1 MKIIHVAGF
10 SNSGKTT
17 FIMQLIPVLTK
28 HGKVGVI
35 KHLGHHRYDDGEGM
49 EQKDTSK
56 FFAADADLV
65 AGIDKEKTVIT
76 VPSTSLADT
85 ASIYSALGMDYIII
99 EGFRTLRCK
108 KIWLGT
114 QEDAEDL
121 GIASYCILWNP
132 VIEDVMRYLDAFDSF
147 DRNFFDP

>member
-17 FIMQLIPVLTK
+17 FITKLIPVLTK

-35 KHLGHHRYDDGEGM
+35 KHLGHHRYEAEEKM

-56 FFAADADLV
+56 FFAEHADLV

-76 VPSTSLADT
+76 VPSTSLADVT
-85 ASIYSALGMDYIII
+85 SLYFALGMNYAII
-99 EGFRTLRCK
+99 EGFRTLPCK
-108 KIWLGT
+108 KVWLGT
-114 QEDAEDL
+114 PEDAKKL

-132 VIEDVMRYLDAFDSF
+132 GIEDVIRDLDAFDSF
-147 DRNFFDP
+147 DHGFFAA